1 MPANFSPPG
10 YRWFQFLRNAPIRV
24 GLYTGI
30 WLSLVFVAW
39 VLVANR
45 VPFLEPLAQQRNVI
59 ATLLLAAIAA
69 LPVLRFLVS
78 SGELLVSGLLAWSV
92 LTLTYCILSLKFT
105 LLQYYY
111 STFHVFVLGA
121 VVYLLFATLSWI
133 GMIVWRAREAQGTH
147 TSR

>member
-1 MPANFSPPG
+1 MPAKFSPPG
-10 YRWFQFLRNAPIRV
+10 YRWFQFLCNAPIRV
-24 GLYTGI
+24 GLYPGI

-45 VPFLEPLAQQRNVI
+45 VPFLEPLAQRRNVI
-59 ATLLLAAIAA
+59 ATSLLAAIAA
-69 LPVLRFLVS
+69 LPVLRFLAS

-92 LTLTYCILSLKFT
+92 LTLSYCILSLKFT

-111 STFHVFVLGA
+111 SSFHIFVLGT
-121 VVYLLFATLSWI
+121 VVYLLFATIAWI

>member
-10 YRWFQFLRNAPIRV
+10 YRWFQFLRHASTRV
-24 GLYTGI
+24 GFYTGV

-39 VLVANR
+39 IVIANR
-45 VPFLEPLAQQRNVI
+45 MPILEPLAQQRNLI
-59 ATLLLAAIAA
+59 ATLLLALIAA
-69 LPVLRFLVS
+69 LPVLRFLRS
-78 SGELLVSGLLAWSV
+78 PAELLVSGLLAWSV
-92 LTLTYCILSLKFT
+92 LTLTYWILSLKFI

-133 GMIVWRAREAQGTH
+133 GMIVWRTRAAQSTH
-147 TSR
+147 SSR

>member
-59 ATLLLAAIAA
+59 ATSLLAAIAA
-69 LPVLRFLVS
+69 LPVLRFLAS

-92 LTLTYCILSLKFT
+92 LTLSYCILSLKFT

-111 STFHVFVLGA
+111 SSFHIFVLGT
-121 VVYLLFATLSWI
+121 VVYLLFATIAWI